1 MDPTNF
7 EACLIEALNTGHQ
20 MALFSKSKILLF
32 GGVRQEKPL
41 TSTQFSN
48 DQLILYHLE
57 SFNELLK
64 GKNFATTRT

>member
-1 MDPTNF
+1 
-7 EACLIEALNTGHQ
+7 
-20 MALFSKSKILLF
+20 MALFSKSKIFLY

-41 TSTQFSN
+41 TTTHYSN

-64 GKNFATTRT
+64 RTWPPAFIKPSPLSC